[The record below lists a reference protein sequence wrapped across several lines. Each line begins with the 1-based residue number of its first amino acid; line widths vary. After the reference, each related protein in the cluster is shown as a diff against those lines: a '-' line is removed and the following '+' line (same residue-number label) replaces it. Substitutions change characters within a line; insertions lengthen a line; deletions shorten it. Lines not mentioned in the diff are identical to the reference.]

1 MYLGTPL
8 FWWWAQCWVC
18 FHMVQLHTSTA
29 ALNIRDDTLD
39 RDTLQFWSTVSIR
52 FYNFF
57 SSPPIALRF
66 IWVSLK
72 KTYLFFKWCSY
83 GLRLKKVQREFR
95 TGHLRTG
102 QLMTVGDSLNDTCLC
117 SLVPD
122 LIVNRFWD
130 QAFVSLSSL
139 QSLLQESV
147 TSIGLN
153 RGLCFSSVLIF
164 SQLTQCSF
172 VHNHVCLFVN
182 LHVLFDSFFL
192 MYLFSYLDLDIC
204 PHQNINNSTNMIN
217 ISL

>member
-39 RDTLQFWSTVSIR
+39 RDMLQFWSTVSIR

-102 QLMTVGDSLNDTCLC
+102 QLVTVGDSLNDTCLC

-122 LIVNRFWD
+122 LIVKQILGPGFCLTVLTPVFTTGIRYFNRFK
-130 QAFVSLSSL
+130 QGFVFFVSSHF
-139 QSLLQESV
+139 QSVDPMFFCAQS
-147 TSIGLN
+147 
-153 RGLCFSSVLIF
+153 
-164 SQLTQCSF
+164 
-172 VHNHVCLFVN
+172 CLF
-182 LHVLFDSFFL
+182 
-192 MYLFSYLDLDIC
+192 IC
-204 PHQNINNSTNMIN
+204 
-217 ISL
+217 